1 MIIIITITIVI
12 VLILLIVSN
21 CSSIRNE
28 SFTYTYKC
36 DDVNLK
42 GESGDND
49 NYNNN
54 GLILSKISLNDGSS
68 SFIIDDHRQYYFAI
82 NSIRNKNTS
91 LEYIKYLTFWVDN
104 PPSSD
109 INFDI
114 AFFYQDSNADV
125 NDTATDTNE
134 KITAQRPMFKIVG
147 VDGSVDNIISDTFK
161 SNVRGF
167 YSFSIPTGILTSNVL
182 NSITREVDS
191 NDSVSQYVIFLGLK
205 LKGSIPSGGISF
217 YASSANDTR
226 IDFDDTGGEYL
237 KRVNSVSM
245 MSDNGYGDNDSIKQ
259 EQVYGGDINNT
270 EDPNLRMYLETLE
283 SIPLIWFF

>member
-1 MIIIITITIVI
+1 MIIIITITIVIVI

-28 SFTYTYKC
+28 SFTYKC
-36 DDVNLK
+36 EDVNLK
-42 GESGDND
+42 GEPGDND

-68 SFIIDDHRQYYFAI
+68 SFTVDDHRQYYFAI

-91 LEYIKYLTFWVDN
+91 LEYIKYMTFWVDN

-114 AFFYQDSNADV
+114 AFFYQDSNAIVDS
-125 NDTATDTNE
+125 TDL
-134 KITAQRPMFKIVG
+134 TAQRPMFKIEG

-182 NSITREVDS
+182 ESITREVDS

-205 LKGSIPSGGISF
+205 LKGSIPTGGISF

-226 IDFDDTGGEYL
+226 IDFADVGGEYL

-245 MSDNGYGDNDSIKQ
+245 MSITGYGDNDSIKQ
-259 EQVYGGDINNT
+259 EQDQLYGGDINNT
-270 EDPNLRMYLETLE
+270 EDPNLRMRLETLE